1 MAFEYHAPF
10 HVVTTEDGDKKLV
23 SEIEW
28 GRYRLSG
35 DDLIQYDIELEEAA
49 QKNIRAVESGQMII
63 SNIEETVPTS
73 FGQSVTV
80 VTGFKFFFPGA
91 TEKYIFHPNFF
102 KYADRM
108 KADTNTVYKDPFW
121 VDATP

>member
-10 HVVTTEDGDKKLV
+10 HVVTTEDGEKKLV

-35 DDLIQYDIELEEAA
+35 ADLIQYDIDLEEAG
-49 QKNIRAVESGQMII
+49 QHNIQAIDEGRMII
-63 SNIEETVPTS
+63 SDITETIVTS
-73 FGQSVTV
+73 FGQSITV
-80 VTGFKFFFPGA
+80 NTGFKFFFPGA

-108 KADTNTVYKDPFW
+108 KADANTVYKDPFW
-121 VDATP
+121 VDSTP